1 MVSNVLPLAASTH
14 SPPMSILMV
23 CCPKKVLNVVSV
35 ALSVTFDLLLT
46 KTNLPNGKN
55 STR

>member
-23 CCPKKVLNVVSV
+23 CCLKKALNVVSV
-35 ALSVTFDLLLT
+35 ALSATFGLLLT